1 LLGPSF
7 PTRRSSD
14 LAVAFESVGSR
25 IRVRLTMKATRPSR
39 RDVELAFD
47 VAPRNIGGGG

>member
-14 LAVAFESVGSR
+14 LGPFVMNTRAEIEQTLEDLRRGRF
-25 IRVRLTMKATRPSR
+25 IRDEP
-39 RDVELAFD
+39 RDA
-47 VAPRNIGGGG
+47 